1 VIDAP
6 GNWFIG
12 LIDGVEAWYV
22 RHFGNFLPKIKAV
35 LDAANYCALH
45 GGRYEFPD
53 SFWRNSQPGRMPKLH
68 RLHLDASFK
77 DSSKPKLF
85 QNTVSFRNSLE
96 YFRNTTG

>member
-6 GNWFIG
+6 GNRFIG

-22 RHFGNFLPKIKAV
+22 RHLGNFLPNIKTV

-45 GGRYEFPD
+45 GGRYELD
-53 SFWRNSQPGRMPKLH
+53 SFCGIPSPAACESFIAL
-68 RLHLDASFK
+68 LLDASFK
-77 DSSKPKLF
+77 DSSKPELS